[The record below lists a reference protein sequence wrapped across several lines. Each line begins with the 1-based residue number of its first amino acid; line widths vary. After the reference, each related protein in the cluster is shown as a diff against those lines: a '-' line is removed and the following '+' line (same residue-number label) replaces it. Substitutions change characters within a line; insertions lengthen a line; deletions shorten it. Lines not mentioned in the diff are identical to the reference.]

1 MKKDL
6 QLRIDFGCK
15 NFECI
20 IIKQVEK
27 ENSVI
32 LIGDT

>member
-15 NFECI
+15 KFWMYHY
-20 IIKQVEK
+20 KTGGK
-27 ENSVI
+27 
-32 LIGDT
+32 GKYGHTYWP